1 MFGAET
7 NDRTQSRVTDHRC
20 ALTVHDIET
29 MMQGHHLDTFID
41 SLTAHHSAEALN
53 AIGLDSF

>member
-1 MFGAET
+1 
-7 NDRTQSRVTDHRC
+7 
-20 ALTVHDIET
+20 

-53 AIGLDSF
+53 AISLDSF